1 MRLYEIDAAILA
13 CIDTE
18 TGEICDLE
26 RLEELQIERDKKIE
40 NVALYI
46 KQLNAEA
53 DALAAEE
60 KALKERK
67 QAKQAK
73 AARYSEWLGQA
84 LAGKEFETAKV
95 RLSFRKSERV
105 EFEDDFAVQE
115 YCEKNNLDQCLKYKR
130 PDINKT
136 EIGKLL
142 KAGQIIPGAVL
153 TENQNLQIK

>member
-1 MRLYEIDAAILA
+1 MKLYEIDTAILE

-18 TGEICDLE
+18 TGEICDFE
-26 RLEELQIERDKKIE
+26 RLEELQIERDKKLE

-67 QAKQAK
+67 AAKQAK

-84 LAGKEFETAKV
+84 LEGNAFETARV
-95 RLSFRKSERV
+95 RLSFRKSEPV
-105 EFEDDFAVQE
+105 EIEDEFAVVE
-115 YCEKNNLDQCLKYKR
+115 YCEKNNLDQCLKYKM
-130 PDINKT
+130 PEVSKA
-136 EIGKLL
+136 EIKKLIT
-142 KAGQIIPGAVL
+142 AGHEIPGAVL
-153 TENQNLQIK
+153 TEKQNLQIK

>member
-1 MRLYEIDAAILA
+1 MKLYEIDAAILE

-18 TGEICDLE
+18 TGEICDFE
-26 RLEELQIERDKKIE
+26 RLEELQIERDKKLE

-67 QAKQAK
+67 AAKQAK

-84 LAGKEFETAKV
+84 LEGQAFETARV
-95 RLSFRKSERV
+95 RLSFRKSEQTKI
-105 EFEDDFAVQE
+105 EDEFAVVE
-115 YCEKNNLDQCLKYKR
+115 YCEKNNLDHCLKYKM
-130 PDINKT
+130 PEVST
-136 EIGKLL
+136 AEIKKLI

-153 TENQNLQIK
+153 TEKQNLQIK

>member
-1 MRLYEIDAAILA
+1 MKLYEIDAAILA

-26 RLEELQIERDKKIE
+26 RLEELQIERDKKLE

-53 DALAAEE
+53 EALAAEE

-73 AARYSEWLGQA
+73 AARYAEWLGQA
-84 LAGKEFETAKV
+84 LEGKAFETARV
-95 RLSFRKSERV
+95 RLSFLKSERV
-105 EFEDDFAVQE
+105 ELEDELAVLE
-115 YCEKNNLDQCLKYKR
+115 YCEKHDLDQCVKYKF
-130 PDINKT
+130 PDISKA

-142 KAGQIIPGAVL
+142 KAGATIPGAVL